1 MPKRLNAA
9 LIDVLVVDLLAVD
22 LLAET
27 QQVNP
32 ARLGH
37 ATGLIPLATGANV
50 SEYSGWA
57 LYKRLLGYVRPF
69 WKSFLVAVIG
79 YAIYAASSTAL
90 AEMMKRLI
98 DGIQNPD
105 AAFRLFLPLFVV
117 GMFGARGLGTFL
129 GTYFMSNVARNMVHR
144 LRCDVFNHMLRL
156 PGRFFDNHSS
166 GHLISRVTYHVE
178 QVTGAGTKAIT
189 VVLQEGLFVLGLL
202 GYLLWTNW
210 MLTLL
215 FMAVTPL
222 IGGVVSYASKRF
234 RKISKRIQRSMG
246 DVTHVASEAL
256 TGYRVVRT
264 HGAEQYEMTRF
275 HDASEVNRRQSL
287 KEALTKAT
295 STPVIQLLVALS
307 LALLVWLAMSPAL
320 MDNMTPGEFVA
331 FITAASLM
339 AKPIRSLSEI
349 NGTIQKG
356 IAASSE
362 LFGLLDEPEEVDSGS
377 LVPGRLRG
385 DIQLE
390 QVRFAYGSDQP
401 EVLKGIDLSV
411 RQGEMV
417 AIVGRS
423 GSGKSTLVSLLPR
436 FYQATGG
443 RILIDDVA
451 IEEYQLTALRQQIAL
466 VSQQVTLFNAT
477 IAENI
482 AYGVPDAD
490 PAAIEAAAKAAHAH
504 EFIERMPGG
513 YQALVGDN
521 GVMLS
526 GGQRQRMAIAR
537 AIFKD
542 APILVLDEA
551 TSALDTES
559 ERHIQAALEEVCKGR
574 TTLVIAHRLS
584 TIERADRILVMEQG
598 EIIEQGSHSE
608 LLEREGAYAALH
620 QLQFQEA

>member
-1 MPKRLNAA
+1 M
-9 LIDVLVVDLLAVD
+9 
-22 LLAET
+22 T
-27 QQVNP
+27 
-32 ARLGH
+32 
-37 ATGLIPLATGANV
+37 
-50 SEYSGWA
+50 EYSGWA
-57 LYKRLLGYVRPF
+57 LYKRLLGYVKPF
-69 WKSFLVAVIG
+69 WKSFLVAVVG
-79 YAIYAASSTAL
+79 YGIYAASSTAL

-105 AAFRLFLPLFVV
+105 ADFRLFLPLFVV
-117 GMFGARGLGTFL
+117 GMFAARGLGTFL
-129 GTYFMSNVARNMVHR
+129 GSYFMSNVARNLVHA
-144 LRCDVFNHMLRL
+144 LRCDVFNHMLHL
-156 PGRFFDNHSS
+156 PGRYFDNHSS
-166 GHLISRVTYHVE
+166 GHLVSRVTYHVE

-222 IGGVVSYASKRF
+222 IGGVVTYASKRF
-234 RKISKRIQRSMG
+234 RRISRRIQRSMG

-256 TGYRVVRT
+256 IGYRVVRT
-264 HGAEQYEMTRF
+264 HGAEHYEKERF
-275 HDASEVNRRQSL
+275 RHASDVNRRQSM

-295 STPVIQLLVALS
+295 STPVIQLLVAIS
-307 LALLVWLAMSPAL
+307 LAILVWLAMAPAL

-331 FITAASLM
+331 FITAASLL

-349 NGTIQKG
+349 NSTIQKG

-362 LFGLLDEPEEVDSGS
+362 LFGLLDEPLEDDRGTI
-377 LVPGRLRG
+377 VPERMVGRV
-385 DIQLE
+385 QFE
-390 QVRFAYGSDQP
+390 NVKFSYGPDKP
-401 EVLKGIDLSV
+401 EVLKGIDLDIPA
-411 RQGEMV
+411 GEMV

-436 FYQATGG
+436 FYHPTSG
-443 RILIDDVA
+443 RILVDDVPVDD
-451 IEEYQLTALRQQIAL
+451 YVLTPLRQQIAL

-482 AYGVPDAD
+482 AYGEPEAD
-490 PAAIEAAAKAAHAH
+490 LEAIKAAARAAYAD
-504 EFIERMPGG
+504 EFIENMPGG
-513 YQALVGDN
+513 YEALVGDN

-542 APILVLDEA
+542 APILILDEA

-559 ERHIQAALEEVCKGR
+559 ERYIQAALEEVSKGR
-574 TTLVIAHRLS
+574 TTLIIAHRLS
-584 TIERADRILVMEQG
+584 TIERADRILVMDQG
-598 EIIEQGSHSE
+598 QIIEQGTHRE
-608 LLEREGAYAALH
+608 LLERGGAYAALH